1 MEEDVSAWIGMESLQ
16 DTNTS
21 SNSDDHVVWVI
32 VPNTGSL
39 GSNDSSING
48 ASANPDMVISST
60 TETVYDSLGN
70 KTNIQIAEITHQRK
84 KVGRKN
90 NVDNRF
96 GCDICGLKY
105 SRNFNLRRH
114 KEIAHGGNVIQI
126 SCPFCASTFT
136 RHDNLTQHIKFI
148 HNNLGCHQCQF
159 CGKQFAR
166 KHTMEEHVNVQHL
179 KVKKY
184 QCVKCLKVFGY
195 PWSLYNHVRVKHEC
209 DGAFKCYYCTKVFS
223 TIKNLRNHVLSI
235 HEGVRY
241 KCKICNRVLKC
252 QSAYKSHLK
261 AFHLPKTHQCLYFCS
276 RCNFKFSNKNDLS
289 RHMKIKHKW
298 TDAHVCPVCHK
309 AVRHRMTFDR
319 HLLMHNQT
327 DNDISNLLQS
337 LSGATE
343 ISVTDVSGENS
354 RGGASESCPDY
365 RASLIV
371 SSNPVMEVSAVPNSA
386 KSSSN
391 VERESA
397 AIYEC
402 SFCSKVFNTRYL
414 LDRHYEKFHSY
425 VCNFCSALFLSYEA
439 IKFHQAKFHQGEVHE
454 NDSSLNPSN
463 SVNETETDKESSQDL
478 QLLDDP
484 ENPIWSLEE
493 MAELIDDP
501 VPSEDWIVEETVF
514 DDEIS

>member
-16 DTNTS
+16 DTNPATK
-21 SNSDDHVVWVI
+21 SDDHVVWVI
-32 VPNTGSL
+32 VPNTGNL
-39 GSNDSSING
+39 GSNAPNING
-48 ASANPDMVISST
+48 ASANSEMVISST
-60 TETVYDSLGN
+60 TETVYDAQGN

-84 KVGRKN
+84 KMGRKN
-90 NVDNRF
+90 NVDSRF
-96 GCDICGLKY
+96 VCDICGLKY
-105 SRNFNLRRH
+105 SRNYNLRRH
-114 KEIAHGGNVIQI
+114 KENAHGGNVIQI
-126 SCPFCASTFT
+126 SCPFCPSTFS

-148 HNNLGCHQCQF
+148 HNNLGCHQCNF

-184 QCVKCLKVFGY
+184 QCVKCSKVFGY

-261 AFHLPKTHQCLYFCS
+261 AFHLPKTNHGHYICS
-276 RCNFKFSNKNDLS
+276 RCNFKCTLKNDLI
-289 RHMKIKHKW
+289 RHMKMKHKW
-298 TDAHVCPVCHK
+298 ADVHVCPVCHK

-319 HLLMHNQT
+319 HLLLHNQT
-327 DNDISNLLQS
+327 DNDITNLLQS
-337 LSGATE
+337 LSGA
-343 ISVTDVSGENS
+343 SSSMVTDMSKDCS
-354 RGGASESCPDY
+354 RKGLVESDPHY
-365 RASLIV
+365 SASLIV
-371 SSNPVMEVSAVPNSA
+371 SSTSLTEVPAVPSST
-386 KSSSN
+386 KISSN
-391 VERESA
+391 AEQENA
-397 AIYEC
+397 TIFEC

-439 IKFHQAKFHQGEVHE
+439 ITFHQAKFHQGEVNE
-454 NDSSLNPSN
+454 KEQINPDN
-463 SVNETETDKESSQDL
+463 NVIEGETDGECTRDL
-478 QLLDDP
+478 QSLDDP

-493 MAELIDDP
+493 MAELIDGPISSD
-501 VPSEDWIVEETVF
+501 DWILEETVF
-514 DDEIS
+514 DDDQN